1 VEYSSYNRITENLL
15 RSIGTG
21 TDVLGVGSSE
31 PTLQRVRRGD
41 EPLQTPRAPVPFCY
55 LPLYIIATDAK
66 GLPVGRKPLGAE
78 SSEPAS
84 PVATT
89 APEAA
94 DHSERSEA
102 SPSLESSGPNPH
114 TPEHFRAPCG
124 GWLRE
129 LCGHDNVRW
138 VALKCHR
145 WECEYCA
152 PGKFMELQ
160 ERLQGAYRVSEE
172 KGWTLK
178 FVTLT
183 WADDVTPK
191 QVGLDLQHFLQTIRR
206 KYGYSQ
212 YAKVPEYTQRG
223 RIHLHLAMV
232 MDFIPQKVLSKMWK
246 AHSGAPNVWI
256 TAVRDIKR
264 LENELGKYLAKGP
277 AGKVTYSRNFPK
289 AEPLVVVKPGPCGAC
304 GGKEHTFMF
313 ISVSEAETN
322 FRFEVLGRENP
333 GLAVKPTGGIAPDCG
348 CWPDPPKQRG

>member
-1 VEYSSYNRITENLL
+1 VEYSSYNRITENVL

-21 TDVLGVGSSE
+21 TDVSGVGCGD
-31 PTLQRVRRGD
+31 PARQRVRRGD
-41 EPLQTPRAPVPFCY
+41 EPLQTPLAPVPSCY

-66 GLPVGRKPLGAE
+66 GLPVLRKSLGAE

-89 APEAA
+89 SPKAA
-94 DHSERSEA
+94 EHPDRREA
-102 SPSLESSGPNPH
+102 SPSLEFSGPNPH
-114 TPEHFRAPCG
+114 TPEYFRVPCG

-129 LCGHDNVRW
+129 LCGHGNARW

-152 PGKFMELQ
+152 PGKFMELR
-160 ERLQGAYRVSEE
+160 ERLQGAYQVSVE

-183 WADDVTPK
+183 WADDVTPE
-191 QVGLDLQHFLQTIRR
+191 QVGLDLQHFIQTVRR
-206 KYGYSQ
+206 KYGYCQ
-212 YAKVPEYTQRG
+212 YAKVPEYTKRG

-256 TAVRDIKR
+256 TAVRDVKR

-277 AGKVTYSRNFPK
+277 AGKVSYSRKFPV
-289 AEPLVVVKPGPCGAC
+289 AEPLVVVKPGPCDAC

-322 FRFEVLGRENP
+322 FRFEGLGRDNP
-333 GLAVKPTGGIAPDCG
+333 GLAVRPTGRPATDCG
-348 CWPDPPKQRG
+348 CWPSFPS

>member
-1 VEYSSYNRITENLL
+1 VGKHSNNRITENVLQ
-15 RSIGTG
+15 SIGAG

-31 PTLQRVRRGD
+31 PTRQRVRRGG
-41 EPLQTPRAPVPFCY
+41 EPLQTPRAPVPSCY

-66 GLPVGRKPLGAE
+66 GLPVLRKSLGAE

-89 APEAA
+89 SPKAA
-94 DHSERSEA
+94 DHSDRRAA
-102 SPSLESSGPNPH
+102 SPSLESSRPNPH
-114 TPEHFRAPCG
+114 TPEYFRVPCG

-129 LCGHDNVRW
+129 LCGHGNVRW

-160 ERLQGAYRVSEE
+160 ERLRGAMTLSEE

-256 TAVRDIKR
+256 VAVRDVKR

-277 AGKVTYSRNFPK
+277 AGKVSYSRKFPA
-289 AEPLVVVKPGPCGAC
+289 AEPLVVVKSGPCDAC
-304 GGKEHTFMF
+304 GGREHTFMHLPVG
-313 ISVSEAETN
+313 IAEKS
-322 FRFEVLGRENP
+322 FPFEVLGRENP
-333 GLAVKPTGGIAPDCG
+333 GLVVKPTGGVAPDCG
-348 CWPDPPKQRG
+348 CWPGLGPPG